1 MSDRR
6 LEPGDPSDL
15 CLLRRVGAGD
25 ERALE
30 HLYDRYGHVVF
41 GFALSR
47 TTDRGLAEEVPADV
61 WLGYWRSAHAF
72 RGESK
77 VLTWLLDIAARQVS
91 THTRRRRLRLVPLE
105 EAGAPAAPESSDPA
119 TAALAA
125 DGERTLRDA
134 LEQLPEDLAMVVKL
148 AWLHELPHSQIALVL
163 EIPTDTVKNRVS
175 RARQLLQES
184 VRRQDA

>member
-77 VLTWLLDIAARQVS
+77 VLTWLLDIAARQFS

-105 EAGAPAAPESSDPA
+105 EAGAHAAPESSDPA
-119 TAALAA
+119 AAALAA

-134 LEQLPEDLAMVVKL
+134 LEQLPEDPRHGGEAR
-148 AWLHELPHSQIALVL
+148 LVA
-163 EIPTDTVKNRVS
+163 
-175 RARQLLQES
+175 RAPS
-184 VRRQDA
+184 